1 MPTLGNI
8 ELARPELD
16 PTDISMIEALQDDGR
31 ISVSEL
37 GRRVG
42 LSQPATSERLKR
54 LEERGIIT
62 GYRAVI
68 DPASIGLRMT
78 TIIRLR
84 TTHEYIKTCLKQFS
98 EMPQIIE
105 VLRLTGEDCFHLKVI
120 VPSPAELESII
131 DAVARY
137 GSVTTAIVLRSEPA
151 KRIGR
156 ELITKG
162 VNSQ

>member
-1 MPTLGNI
+1 MMEI
-8 ELARPELD
+8 
-16 PTDISMIEALQDDGR
+16 LQDDGR

-42 LSQPATSERLKR
+42 LSQPAASERLKR
-54 LEERGIIT
+54 LEERGIIK

-68 DPASIGLRMT
+68 DPASIGLDMMAV
-78 TIIRLR
+78 IRLR
-84 TTHEYIKTCLKQFS
+84 TTHEYIKTCLQQFS
-98 EMPQIIE
+98 EMPQVVE

-120 VPSPAELESII
+120 VPSPTELESIV

-151 KRIGR
+151 KRLGR
-156 ELITKG
+156 ELLIK
-162 VNSQ
+162 N